1 MSLWDLYKEIR
12 AHVSCLIYISDY
24 KTVWY
29 LVFRLYPNSLGVN
42 DSVWGGKHDNLTR
55 PPASPSCIAHAA
67 VLSVSIL
74 NAHRPSALLPLPPSH
89 CMLIFISALA
99 AGAEE
104 QPPRLNAG
112 LISQVKTLLI
122 DIEYN
127 YITRYAYPPTSY

>member
-1 MSLWDLYKEIR
+1 MKPCGIWCIGSIWTARGERL
-12 AHVSCLIYISDY
+12 SFGGGSMTIS
-24 KTVWY
+24 
-29 LVFRLYPNSLGVN
+29 
-42 DSVWGGKHDNLTR
+42 HDR